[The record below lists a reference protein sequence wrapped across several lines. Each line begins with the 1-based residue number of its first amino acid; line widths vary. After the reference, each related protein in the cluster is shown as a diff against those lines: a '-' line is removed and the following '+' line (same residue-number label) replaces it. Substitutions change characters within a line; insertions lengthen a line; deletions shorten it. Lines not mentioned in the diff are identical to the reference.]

1 MPVSLINL
9 SGGQSGG
16 AEWLV
21 TLNALLGRGQPLY
34 LAVYI
39 GMIVFFAFFYTA
51 IVFNPEDTADN
62 LRKYGGYVPG
72 IRPGKSTADYLDFVL
87 TRLTVL
93 GAAYLAAVCILPE
106 ILISQYAVPFYF
118 GGTSLLIVVTVT
130 LDTVG
135 QIQSHLLAH
144 QYEGL
149 VKKSRLKGRRYMNII
164 LFGAPGA
171 GKGTQA
177 QRIVTTRGMVQLS
190 TGDMLRAAIDSG
202 SELGLRAKE
211 IMDRGEL
218 VSDEI
223 IVGMIDARM
232 DQDDCAQGVILDG
245 FPRTVAQAA
254 ALDDMLRGKGL
265 ALDHVIEIKVDED
278 ALFARIETRAA
289 ETGGARSDDNAETL
303 RKRLA
308 VYHENTAPLLP
319 YYREKGVL
327 RSVDGMASIED
338 VAAQIDNLLE

>member
-1 MPVSLINL
+1 
-9 SGGQSGG
+9 
-16 AEWLV
+16 
-21 TLNALLGRGQPLY
+21 
-34 LAVYI
+34 
-39 GMIVFFAFFYTA
+39 
-51 IVFNPEDTADN
+51 
-62 LRKYGGYVPG
+62 
-72 IRPGKSTADYLDFVL
+72 
-87 TRLTVL
+87 
-93 GAAYLAAVCILPE
+93 
-106 ILISQYAVPFYF
+106 
-118 GGTSLLIVVTVT
+118 
-130 LDTVG
+130 
-135 QIQSHLLAH
+135 
-144 QYEGL
+144 
-149 VKKSRLKGRRYMNII
+149 MNII

-254 ALDDMLRGKGL
+254 ALDDMLRSKGL